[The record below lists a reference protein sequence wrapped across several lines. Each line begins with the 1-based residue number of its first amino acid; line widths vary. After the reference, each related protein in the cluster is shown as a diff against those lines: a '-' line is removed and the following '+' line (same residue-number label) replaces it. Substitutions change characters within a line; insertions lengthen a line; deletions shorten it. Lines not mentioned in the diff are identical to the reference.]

1 MGERHCHGSIGHL
14 LNYRLRCP
22 GGESVEDMRIRVD
35 TVITKVPNLVQVS
48 LSTQSNRHDARV
60 GPRNP

>member
-48 LSTQSNRHDARV
+48 LST
-60 GPRNP
+60 